1 MSRLLAELDP
11 NEGISREEVALL
23 FGHHDT
29 EEGMRV
35 YKIEYGDGLLV
46 SERTNPHSGD
56 WEYRLGDVEKL
67 VERRRREGPRT
78 GQSREDERKA
88 REAKAADDD
97 GVKPPEVRAGGQ
109 IIFSDDDTPDAI
121 LLSDDNAGGSGKG
134 TMAIPVAKAAEQAGM
149 SEDDLSARLVGR
161 ARLKVV
167 NGDLVVPLADL
178 RELAKDGAIPKPSER
193 SEQTPKPTPDPLAVP
208 TDAAAERRSASMGAA
223 LGIDVAGVKPAN
235 AAEPKT
241 PQQFQTATAT
251 ERPSRRLGAPRRWG
265 QN

>member
-1 MSRLLAELDP
+1 MSGRLLAELDP

-46 SERTNPHSGD
+46 SERTNPHTGD

-78 GQSREDERKA
+78 GPSREDERKA
-88 REAKAADDD
+88 REAQAADDD

-121 LLSDDNAGGSGKG
+121 LLSGDAGGKG
-134 TMAIPVAKAAEQAGM
+134 TMAIPVAKAAEQAGL
-149 SEDDLSARLVGR
+149 SEDDLSARLIGR

-178 RELAKDGAIPKPSER
+178 RELAKDGSIPRADRP
-193 SEQTPKPTPDPLAVP
+193 EQTPKPTTDPLAVP
-208 TDAAAERRSASMGAA
+208 TDAAAERRTASMGAA
-223 LGIDVAGVKPAN
+223 LGIDAAAPTPAKPVAQAGI
-235 AAEPKT
+235 KT
-241 PQQFQTATAT
+241 FGATD
-251 ERPSRRLGAPRRWG
+251 RPRRRLGAPRRWG